1 MELKVISGH
10 NQAGDL
16 SIPPEKHKKMF
27 NSLIKGLNHCRLV
40 HALRE
45 NSVVYEDLIFGG
57 SIEAVI
63 QKKKIIVT
71 EQVIREVLLF
81 GDRETDPI
89 NYSSEDVLAVLPSL
103 SYKGTY
109 PPLLKTSV
117 HLY

>member
-27 NSLIKGLNHCRLV
+27 NSLIKGLNRCRLV

-45 NSVVYEDLIFGG
+45 NSVRGGEGKG

-103 SYKGTY
+103 SYEGTY
-109 PPLLKTSV
+109 PPLLKTSM